1 MPRPSDVVTPKT
13 VVKIAIIS
21 ILTARGLLFATFFP
35 RSELTLK
42 GSFLLYA
49 AKAKQRPSNEYM
61 AQPCRPQ

>member
-1 MPRPSDVVTPKT
+1 MPKPSDVVTPKT

-21 ILTARGLLFATFFP
+21 TLIARGLLFATFFP
-35 RSELTLK
+35 RSELTLN

-61 AQPCRPQ
+61 AQP